1 MFSLAPQRFSVV
13 DKFESVAGITIKM
26 RKTVAVR
33 IFSLMLGKVIK
44 TVVKRL
50 KAIGGGN
57 LVFLGITRNVYFY
70 LKEEILDLI
79 RLVRTVN
86 SDPHAIKH
94 RVIGKVLDTEGSVAH
109 LKCSSIAWLTYCS
122 PVSILQAIKT

>member
-1 MFSLAPQRFSVV
+1 
-13 DKFESVAGITIKM
+13 M

-33 IFSLMLGKVIK
+33 IFSPMLGKEIK

-57 LVFLGITRNVYFY
+57 LVFLGITRNVYFH

-109 LKCSSIAWLTYCS
+109 LKCVELHKLKVKVCSSIAWLTYCS